1 MTRSVAWD
9 EHPEHRIEIDEERVA
24 LRVKAGGELLAETT
38 RGLHLR
44 EGRYP
49 AVVYVPRADVRMD
62 RLRPSAHTTHCP
74 FKGDATYYDLADP
87 EDDDAGAGRERAAHE
102 QLAWSYET
110 PFEQMESIRGH
121 LAFYPDRVV
130 IEPLER

>member
-24 LRVKAGGELLAETT
+24 LRVTAGGELLAETT

-49 AVVYVPRADVRMD
+49 PVVYVPRADVRMD
-62 RLRPSAHTTHCP
+62 RLRRSAHTTHCP
-74 FKGDATYYDLADP
+74 FKGDATYYDLADS
-87 EDDDAGAGRERAAHE
+87 EDGDVDAGRERAAHE

-110 PFEQMESIRGH
+110 PFDQMEPIRGH
-121 LAFYPDRVV
+121 LAFYPDRVE
-130 IEPLER
+130 IEPPER